1 MTEQYTYQVE
11 LHFHIIFG
19 LEIKKNKTKQNKTKA
34 RELENILTVGIFTR
48 IAVLW
53 DIKPN
58 LQPIRTELCQMTVS
72 CLDQSEG
79 TLDSSLFTYMY
90 HTPLPMKGII
100 EI

>member
-1 MTEQYTYQVE
+1 MYQVE

-19 LEIKKNKTKQNKTKA
+19 LEIKQNKTKQNLIQGVG
-34 RELENILTVGIFTR
+34 EYYNCGNINFTR

-79 TLDSSLFTYMY
+79 TPDSSLFTYMY